1 MSAILQSL
9 QQPGEG
15 EELKV
20 RLLKIIFNSIR
31 ANESLA
37 ASATLFPRTACGMR
51 DLDPRTAVNLY
62 TGEIEKSLGMLVT
75 ILENEEEVGS
85 NEATTGGAA

>member
-1 MSAILQSL
+1 MSAILESL

-20 RLLKIIFNSIR
+20 RMLSIIFNSIR

-62 TGEIEKSLGMLVT
+62 TGEIEKSLGMLIT
-75 ILENEEEVGS
+75 ILENEEELVA
-85 NEATTGGAA
+85 NEAAAGGGA